1 MGAAARRG
9 SPHLSTVIDY
19 RRLNRLATTAILPL
33 MFLTVAVAA
42 RHTGSAPAAA
52 QSTPLPQEG
61 VLVTANLR
69 DDSLTFHDLQ
79 AGGATSTLQL
89 PGPPHELAT
98 VGDRMYAT
106 LGRANALV
114 ELAPTAPGILRT
126 LSLDG
131 QPHGLAIDGS
141 NLLVTLDT
149 AAELLTVDHASLLVI
164 SQVPTGDT
172 PHVVVSAGGD
182 VYVAAARANQVT
194 DVSGERTLET
204 GDLPE
209 GLAIVG
215 PYLLTTDNQGG
226 TLTIVR
232 RGSFTVAGRLKV
244 GGEPVRAVA
253 IDDHRALVAL
263 NGAARVAVVDLVT
276 QKVERELDVDAR
288 PDGLCMSPS
297 GEYVA
302 VASNAIG
309 TLTIFRSSDWAHV
322 GTIVGLPGLGSCLW
336 LPGH

>member
-1 MGAAARRG
+1 
-9 SPHLSTVIDY
+9 VIDY

-42 RHTGSAPAAA
+42 RHTGTTPPS
-52 QSTPLPQEG
+52 QSVSPLHEG

-69 DDSLTFHDLQ
+69 DDSLAFHDLQ

-106 LGRANALV
+106 LGRGNALV
-114 ELAPTAPGILRT
+114 EVAPAAPGILRT

-131 QPHGLAIDGS
+131 QPHGLATDGP

-149 AAELLTVDHASLLVI
+149 AAELFTVDRESLSVR
-164 SQVPTGDT
+164 SQAPTGDT
-172 PHVVVSAGGD
+172 PHIVVAAGSD

-194 DVSGERTLET
+194 DIRHGRSLDT

-232 RGSFTVAGRLKV
+232 RDGFALAGRVTL

-253 IDDHRALVAL
+253 LDDHRALVAL
-263 NGAARVAVVDLVT
+263 NGAGRVAVVDLET
-276 QKVERELDVDAR
+276 QKVERESDVDAR
-288 PDGLCMSPS
+288 PDGLCVSPS
-297 GEYVA
+297 GQYVG
-302 VASNAIG
+302 VASNAVG
-309 TLTIFRSSDWAHV
+309 TVTIFRISDWARAGV
-322 GTIVGLPGLGSCLW
+322 ISDGPGLGSCLW